1 MRLGWP
7 FTAARPH
14 LPRNHGTRNRSVAAI
29 VQMLCEFDS
38 RLLRLMIPGAGLHF
52 RLPLE
57 LEEIIRRTLGK
68 EGELDYQGEILVTK
82 VNCP

>member
-1 MRLGWP
+1 
-7 FTAARPH
+7 
-14 LPRNHGTRNRSVAAI
+14 
-29 VQMLCEFDS
+29 MLCEFDS